1 MNEELVFNPTRLDLS
16 RSAFNLKRPDKGT
29 GFVGR
34 LNTLRPIEVMP
45 GDTFDINC
53 ANLIRFTTPVNPTM
67 DNLFMDVFFYYTSN
81 EMLLRRQSFS
91 PSLLD
96 GNHSFAAIMGA
107 QDGYINMPFPDN
119 GLKIPTI
126 SYLVANYNPAESNQV
141 GKMRAFA
148 LQLSL
153 LDQLGYPLGG
163 YTNAT
168 GDSLDIVGFDG
179 FSCLPLL
186 GYISIWNEDF
196 REPNTQNRFALTIDG
211 NIAKFESDVQFHTIV
226 DNDLSGDFR
235 GNDYGSVAS
244 PLVYDDAGEDAS
256 YHFGETGYDES
267 LKLVIAE
274 PFGVSRFHGLFGS
287 LLPFPQRNQEPVY
300 LPLGELAPVITGAK
314 DHYKVGDDAYTFRL
328 SKVTTITGSDASGY
342 KGPIVSGAGNGGVG
356 YKNVNGG
363 QATTYA
369 ADNGYTVGDALVPSN
384 LYADLSQATAA
395 SINTI
400 RVAFQ
405 TQKWF
410 EALARGG
417 NSDLDE
423 YINSLFGVVGPMDV
437 VAKRPVYLGGKR
449 IPISVSQ
456 VNNTGNNTGETGAFS
471 LTTDDD
477 HYCKLVSK
485 TYGMIFCVFCIRY
498 ADSFIDAPQK
508 FLTKLHKFDF
518 YSPQFANLGEEGYVK
533 GLLGFNYD
541 DTEMR
546 HKLDDDVM
554 GYQEYAADY
563 RYDFGA
569 VSGQLRFAPENSWHY
584 GVKLETDKMDIG
596 EWLDASSM
604 AMVVDRTLK
613 VSGKTAY
620 YQFFYDFLIYG
631 NKYRPLPVHSIPGLV
646 DHH

>member
-126 SYLVANYNPAESNQV
+126 SYIVANHNPKENNQV
-141 GKMRAFA
+141 AAMRVFA

-153 LDQLGYPLGG
+153 LDQLGYPMGG
-163 YTNAT
+163 YTNQS

-211 NIAKFESDVQFHTIV
+211 NIAKFDSDVKFHSIV
-226 DNDLSGDFR
+226 DNDISHDFR
-235 GNDYGSVAS
+235 DDSYGDLYW
-244 PLVYDDAGEDAS
+244 PLEYDGEGEDSS
-256 YHFGETGYDES
+256 YSFGETGYDES
-267 LKLVIAE
+267 LKLVVAE

-300 LPLGELAPVITGAK
+300 LPLGELAPVYAKGKYVNVTEAKKNSLEWYAIDDTQSAISLSRLGISDGAK
-314 DHYKVGDDAYTFRL
+314 QQTISGTEPIEGSNAIA
-328 SKVTTITGSDASGY
+328 VT
-342 KGPIVSGAGNGGVG
+342 
-356 YKNVNGG
+356 
-363 QATTYA
+363 
-369 ADNGYTVGDALVPSN
+369 PSN
-384 LYADLSQATAA
+384 LWADLSQATAA

-477 HYCKLVSK
+477 HYCKVVSK

-498 ADSFIDAPQK
+498 ADTFIDAPQK

-533 GLLGFNYD
+533 GLLGFNFED
-541 DTEMR
+541 SEMR
-546 HKLDDDVM
+546 HKLDAEVM

-584 GVKLETDKMDIG
+584 GVKLETDNMDIG

-613 VSGKTAY
+613 VSGKSAY

>member
-16 RSAFNLKRPDKGT
+16 RSAFNLKRSDKGT

-34 LNTLRPIEVMP
+34 LNTLRPIEVLP

-53 ANLIRFTTPVNPTM
+53 ANLIRFTTPINPTM

-107 QDGYINMPFPDN
+107 QDGFINMPFPDN
-119 GLKIPTI
+119 GLKVPTI
-126 SYLVANYNPAESNQV
+126 SYLVANYNPEESGQV
-141 GKMRAFA
+141 AAMRVFT

-163 YTNAT
+163 YNTDS
-168 GDSLDIVGFDG
+168 GDDLDVVGFDG

-196 REPNTQNRFALTIDG
+196 REPNTQNRFALTIDD
-211 NIAKFESDVQFHTIV
+211 NIAKFESDVKFHTIIDYDV
-226 DNDLSGDFR
+226 SQDFR
-235 GNDYGSVAS
+235 NGDYGNFDS
-244 PLVYDDAGEDAS
+244 PIEYDLAGESAS
-256 YHFGETGYDES
+256 YSFGQVGYDES

-274 PFGVSRFHGLFGS
+274 PFGVSRFHGLYGS
-287 LLPFPQRNQEPVY
+287 LLPFPQRNSEPVF
-300 LPLGELAPVITGAK
+300 LPLGELAPVVTG
-314 DHYKVGDDAYTFRL
+314 DAH
-328 SKVTTITGSDASGY
+328 ITGSSAASDIGSSLKFVNSSGY
-342 KGPIVSGAGNGGVG
+342 GPVGNSAFGVQAGSGELQTVSSSITLSGVD
-356 YKNVNGG
+356 YR
-363 QATTYA
+363 
-369 ADNGYTVGDALVPSN
+369 PSN
-384 LYADLSQATAA
+384 LWANLSEATSA

-456 VNNTGNNTGETGAFS
+456 VNNTANNTGETGAFS

-477 HYCKLVSK
+477 HYCKVVSK

-533 GLLGFNYD
+533 GLLGFDYEDSEEHHNLS
-541 DTEMR
+541 DT
-546 HKLDDDVM
+546 VM

-563 RYDFGA
+563 RYDFNS

-584 GVKLETDKMDIG
+584 GVKLATDDMDIG

-613 VSGKTAY
+613 VSGKSAG